1 MEEQKTRK
9 YIRQKINSK
18 MADINSFLS
27 VVILNVHE
35 INTSTEHS
43 IGRMILKKN
52 MIHPICC
59 LQETL

>member
-43 IGRMILKKN
+43 IGRMI
-52 MIHPICC
+52 
-59 LQETL
+59 